1 MRPHEIAQMFSDI
14 ARRYDRANHILS
26 LNRDR
31 LWRRELV
38 QHAAP
43 QPGERLLDLCTG
55 TGDVVIEFA
64 HVCPKLQI
72 VGLDLSEEMLRVAR
86 EKIAPHFRMML
97 PSPSGG
103 RGSGGE
109 GHITFVRGSALELPF
124 APNSFE
130 IVTIAFGLRNLP
142 DRAQGL
148 REIYRVLSPGG
159 RVLILEFS
167 VPQSFLARSVYLPY
181 LRYVVPWVGG
191 MLTGARASYE
201 YLRDSILTF
210 PDRAQLLEE
219 LYETGFR
226 PVGYR
231 DLTLGIATLY
241 WGGKAIC

>member
-1 MRPHEIAQMFSDI
+1 MFSQI
-14 ARRYDRANHILS
+14 ARRYDLANRVLS

-31 LWRRELV
+31 VWRRELV

-55 TGDVVIEFA
+55 TGDVAIEFA
-64 HVCPKLQI
+64 RACPNLQI
-72 VGLDLSEEMLRVAR
+72 VGVDLSETMLRVAR
-86 EKIAPHFRMML
+86 EKCARLGTRVQLVH
-97 PSPSGG
+97 GN
-103 RGSGGE
+103 
-109 GHITFVRGSALELPF
+109 ALELPF
-124 APNSFE
+124 APDSFE

-148 REIYRVLSPGG
+148 SEIYRVLSPGG

-167 VPQSFLARSVYLPY
+167 LPQGFLARSVYLPY
-181 LRYVVPWVGG
+181 LRYIVPWVGE
-191 MLTGARASYE
+191 MLTGARAPYE